1 MGFFSDSE
9 TEEEDPVEPTIP
21 VLDAAALDEAGVAA
35 AEGGEVLEEQEGEEV
50 VAEEEEEEESCKNC
64 GGQSSVRVVDGELKC
79 MACARREQPQ
89 DEVDDVDNEGP
100 PHRRGSNVKRLDDGF
115 GYTRGEFIEYYG
127 EQVPSRPSQPKPP
140 HTSSPHSPPQ
150 PHNPSPTHTL
160 RLFLSLRSTAG
171 SRTAPLTGTQPSQL
185 SPRMISGTRRRGYT

>member
-9 TEEEDPVEPTIP
+9 TEEEDPEEPTIP

-100 PHRRGSNVKRLDDGF
+100 PHRRGSNGKRLDTNGL

-127 EQVPSRPSQPKPP
+127 EQVPLPTLSLP
-140 HTSSPHSPPQ
+140 TSSPASTPA
-150 PHNPSPTHTL
+150 PTL
-160 RLFLSLRSTAG
+160 APASASSLATARA
-171 SRTAPLTGTQPSQL
+171 RT
-185 SPRMISGTRRRGYT
+185 